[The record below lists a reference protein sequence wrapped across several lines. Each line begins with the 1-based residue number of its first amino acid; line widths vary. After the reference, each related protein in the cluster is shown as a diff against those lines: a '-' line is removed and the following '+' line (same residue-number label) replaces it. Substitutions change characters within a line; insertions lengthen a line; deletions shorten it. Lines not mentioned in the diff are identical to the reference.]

1 MIIMATPQYHLLEAS
16 IENVK
21 STQFVA
27 HESGSAL
34 RGFTRQF
41 RIEGVEDPS
50 DRSPR
55 SGRFWIEGEF
65 MEKVKPEVSRIMRDN
80 RQTKIKM
87 ILSCQMVREYEN
99 GSVQLQDS
107 FFHTKVIENPR
118 ATDESQGFAEMY
130 DTVTESIRYLQHVF
144 RTVHSRNSHNTR
156 TTLR

>member
-34 RGFTRQF
+34 KGFTRQF
-41 RIEGVEDPS
+41 RIEGVEDPGA
-50 DRSPR
+50 RPR

-87 ILSCQMVREYEN
+87 ILSCKMVREYEMDQ
-99 GSVQLQDS
+99 SS
-107 FFHTKVIENPR
+107 FKMNFFTPK
-118 ATDESQGFAEMY
+118 
-130 DTVTESIRYLQHVF
+130 
-144 RTVHSRNSHNTR
+144 
-156 TTLR
+156 